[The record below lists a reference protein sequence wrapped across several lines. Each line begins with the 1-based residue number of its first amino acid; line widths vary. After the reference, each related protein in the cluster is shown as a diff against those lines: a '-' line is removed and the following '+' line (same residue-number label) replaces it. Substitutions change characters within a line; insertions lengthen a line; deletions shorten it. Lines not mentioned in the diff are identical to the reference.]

1 MDIRTKNKEIV
12 TGLTKEAQ
20 KLYKLRYQMGNGG
33 NVSARILG
41 SDYMI
46 VKGTDVDFLHV
57 SAETLVVTDYNGNLI
72 EGSIKP
78 SKEALLHG
86 ALYRRYPHIMAIF
99 HCHSPWA
106 TAWAAKHEELEFS
119 THHSFQKLGG
129 CCPVFDTQSYVVPA
143 PFFEEIFKVL
153 DHQPAISSFLLRGHG
168 QVSLGKDIRS
178 AAYLAELVEETAQI
192 AFLSNL

>member
-57 SAETLVVTDYNGNLI
+57 SAETLVVTDYN
-72 EGSIKP
+72 
-78 SKEALLHG
+78 
-86 ALYRRYPHIMAIF
+86 
-99 HCHSPWA
+99 C
-106 TAWAAKHEELEFS
+106 
-119 THHSFQKLGG
+119 
-129 CCPVFDTQSYVVPA
+129 
-143 PFFEEIFKVL
+143 
-153 DHQPAISSFLLRGHG
+153 
-168 QVSLGKDIRS
+168 SL
-178 AAYLAELVEETAQI
+178 Q
-192 AFLSNL
+192 